1 MVFEIVGLLTL
12 GGLGLQQN
20 LRFFQLSFELVLEC
34 HVLLSLLGFLLNV
47 VQQAHQN
54 SVGGHQSQC
63 VYDGPVT
70 DAVAVT
76 WKRNV
81 MVPSDTSG
89 KTSIAKKPDTE
100 IFSIFV
106 HDCANRQMAKET
118 TKITI

>member
-1 MVFEIVGLLTL
+1 M
-12 GGLGLQQN
+12 
-20 LRFFQLSFELVLEC
+20 
-34 HVLLSLLGFLLNV
+34 LSLLGFLLNV

-70 DAVAVT
+70 DAVVFGRYLE
-76 WKRNV
+76 KKCYG
-81 MVPSDTSG
+81 PSDTSG